1 MRDRVYLIDEAEL
14 ELMKDC
20 RSITYALIDLFD
32 SGDIDRLFSLVEDC
46 GTDNH
51 LETLKAIRESV
62 FSKFHLRNDN
72 E

>member
-32 SGDIDRLFSLVEDC
+32 SGDIDRLFSLVKDC
-46 GTDNH
+46 GDAGH
-51 LETLKAIRESV
+51 LDTLNEIRRVVSD
-62 FSKFHLRNDN
+62 KFYLRSAD